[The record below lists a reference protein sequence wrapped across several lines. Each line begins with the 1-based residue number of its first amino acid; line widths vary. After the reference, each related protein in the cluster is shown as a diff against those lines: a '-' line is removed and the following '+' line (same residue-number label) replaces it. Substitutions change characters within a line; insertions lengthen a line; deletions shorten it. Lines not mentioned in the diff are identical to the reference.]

1 MRYFV
6 FFAYNGAGYH
16 GWQSQPN
23 ALTVQQEMEQAF
35 EKLLQEPIALTA
47 AGRTDAGVHASFM
60 VAHFNTSNSLPENLC
75 FLLNQYLSNAISI
88 NRIQNVSDSAHAR
101 FDALSRTY
109 QYTISSVKNPFR
121 YPYQYYIKGSLDLAQ
136 MNASAALLLEYE
148 DFECFS
154 KVNTDVKTFMC
165 QIEKAHWESLEN
177 QYIFTIKANRFLR
190 NMVRAIVG
198 TLIEIGQGKRTL
210 DSLHKTLRSKDR
222 SQAGYS
228 VPAHA
233 LFLTDIEYPK
243 TLFKQY
249 DSKD

>member
-35 EKLLQEPIALTA
+35 ETLLQEPIALTA

-60 VAHFNTSNSLPENLC
+60 VAHFDTSNSLPENLC

-233 LFLTDIEYPK
+233 LFLTAIEYPK

>member
-35 EKLLQEPIALTA
+35 ETLLQEHIALTA

-60 VAHFNTSNSLPENLC
+60 VAHFDTSNSLPENLC
-75 FLLNQYLSNAISI
+75 FLLNQYLSDAISI
-88 NRIQNVSDSAHAR
+88 DRIQNVSDSAHAR

>member
-35 EKLLQEPIALTA
+35 ETLLQEPIALTA

-136 MNASAALLLEYE
+136 MNASAALLLQYE

>member
-1 MRYFV
+1 LRYFV

-35 EKLLQEPIALTA
+35 ETLLQEPIALTA

-60 VAHFNTSNSLPENLC
+60 VAHFDTSNSLPENLC

-210 DSLHKTLRSKDR
+210 DSLYKTLRSKDR

>member
-35 EKLLQEPIALTA
+35 ETLLQEPIALTA

-60 VAHFNTSNSLPENLC
+60 VAHFDTSNSLPENLC

>member
-1 MRYFV
+1 LRYFV

-60 VAHFNTSNSLPENLC
+60 VAHFDTSNSLPENLC
-75 FLLNQYLSNAISI
+75 FLLNQYLSDAISI
-88 NRIQNVSDSAHAR
+88 DRIQNVSDSAHAR

>member
-35 EKLLQEPIALTA
+35 ETLLQEPIALTA

-60 VAHFNTSNSLPENLC
+60 VAHFDTSNSLPENLC

-88 NRIQNVSDSAHAR
+88 NRIQNVSDSAQAR

-210 DSLHKTLRSKDR
+210 DSLYKTLRSKDR

>member
-35 EKLLQEPIALTA
+35 ETLLQEPIALTA

-60 VAHFNTSNSLPENLC
+60 VAHFDTSNSLPENLC

-136 MNASAALLLEYE
+136 MNASAALLLQYE

-210 DSLHKTLRSKDR
+210 DSLYKTLRSKDR

>member
-35 EKLLQEPIALTA
+35 ETLLQEPIALTA

-60 VAHFNTSNSLPENLC
+60 VAHFDTSNSLPENLC
-75 FLLNQYLSNAISI
+75 FLLNQYLSDAISI
-88 NRIQNVSDSAHAR
+88 DRIQNVSDSAHAR

-121 YPYQYYIKGSLDLAQ
+121 YPYQYYIKGSLDLSQ

-165 QIEKAHWESLEN
+165 QIEKAHWERHEN

>member
-35 EKLLQEPIALTA
+35 ETLLQEPIALTA

-60 VAHFNTSNSLPENLC
+60 VAHFDTSNSLPENLC
-75 FLLNQYLSNAISI
+75 FLLNQYLSDAISI
-88 NRIQNVSDSAHAR
+88 DRIQNVSDSAHAR

-121 YPYQYYIKGSLDLAQ
+121 YPYQYYIKDSLDLAQ

-165 QIEKAHWESLEN
+165 QIEKAHWERHEN

-233 LFLTDIEYPK
+233 LFLTNIEYPK
-243 TLFKQY
+243 TLFKKY

>member
-35 EKLLQEPIALTA
+35 ETLLQEPIALTA

-60 VAHFNTSNSLPENLC
+60 VAHFDTSNSLPENLC

-233 LFLTDIEYPK
+233 LLLTDIEYPK

>member
-35 EKLLQEPIALTA
+35 ETLIQEPIALTA

-60 VAHFNTSNSLPENLC
+60 VAHFDTSNSLPENLC

-190 NMVRAIVG
+190 NMVRAIIG

>member
-35 EKLLQEPIALTA
+35 ETLLQEPIALTA

-60 VAHFNTSNSLPENLC
+60 VAHFDTSNSLPENLC

-210 DSLHKTLRSKDR
+210 DSLYKTLRSKDR

-233 LFLTDIEYPK
+233 LFLTAIEYPK

>member
-35 EKLLQEPIALTA
+35 ETLLQEPIALTA

-60 VAHFNTSNSLPENLC
+60 VAHFDTSNSLPENLC
-75 FLLNQYLSNAISI
+75 FLLNQYLSDAISI
-88 NRIQNVSDSAHAR
+88 DRIQNVSDSAHAR

-210 DSLHKTLRSKDR
+210 DSLYKTLRSKDR

>member
-60 VAHFNTSNSLPENLC
+60 VAHFDTSNSLPENLC
-75 FLLNQYLSNAISI
+75 FLLNQYLSDAISI
-88 NRIQNVSDSAHAR
+88 DRIQNVSDSAHAR

>member
-35 EKLLQEPIALTA
+35 ETLLQEPIALTA

-60 VAHFNTSNSLPENLC
+60 VSHFDTSNSLPENLC

-210 DSLHKTLRSKDR
+210 DSLYKTLRSKDR

>member
-35 EKLLQEPIALTA
+35 ETLLQEPIALTA

-60 VAHFNTSNSLPENLC
+60 VAHFDTSNSLPENLC

-121 YPYQYYIKGSLDLAQ
+121 YSYQYYIKGSLDLAQ

-210 DSLHKTLRSKDR
+210 DSLYKTLRSKDR

>member
-47 AGRTDAGVHASFM
+47 AGRTDAGAHASFM
-60 VAHFNTSNSLPENLC
+60 VAHFDTSNSLPENLC

-210 DSLHKTLRSKDR
+210 DSLYKTLRSKDR

>member
-60 VAHFNTSNSLPENLC
+60 VAHFDTSNSLPENLC

-136 MNASAALLLEYE
+136 MNASATLLLEYE

>member
-60 VAHFNTSNSLPENLC
+60 VAHFDTSNSLPENLC

>member
-6 FFAYNGAGYH
+6 FFAYNGAEYH

-23 ALTVQQEMEQAF
+23 TLTVQQEMEQAF
-35 EKLLQEPIALTA
+35 ETLLQEPITLTA
-47 AGRTDAGVHASFM
+47 AGRTDAGVHASLM
-60 VAHFNTSNSLPENLC
+60 VAHFDTSNSLPENLC
-75 FLLNQYLSNAISI
+75 FLLNQYLSDAISI
-88 NRIQNVSDSAHAR
+88 DRIQNVSDSAHAR

-121 YPYQYYIKGSLDLAQ
+121 YPYQYYIRGSLDLAQ

-165 QIEKAHWESLEN
+165 QIEKAHWERLEN
-177 QYIFTIKANRFLR
+177 QYVFTIKANRFLR

>member
-35 EKLLQEPIALTA
+35 ETLLQEPIALTA

-60 VAHFNTSNSLPENLC
+60 VAHFDTSNSLPENLC
-75 FLLNQYLSNAISI
+75 FLLNQYLSDAISI
-88 NRIQNVSDSAHAR
+88 DRIQNVSDSAHAR

-233 LFLTDIEYPK
+233 LLLTDIEYPK

>member
-35 EKLLQEPIALTA
+35 ETLLQEPIALTA

-60 VAHFNTSNSLPENLC
+60 VAHFDTSNSLPENLC
-75 FLLNQYLSNAISI
+75 FLLNQYLSDAISI
-88 NRIQNVSDSAHAR
+88 DRIQNVSDSAHAR

>member
-35 EKLLQEPIALTA
+35 ETLLQEPIALTA

-60 VAHFNTSNSLPENLC
+60 VAHFDTSNSLPENLC

-190 NMVRAIVG
+190 NMVRAIIG

>member
-35 EKLLQEPIALTA
+35 ETLIQEPIALTA

-60 VAHFNTSNSLPENLC
+60 VAHFDTSNSLPENLC
-75 FLLNQYLSNAISI
+75 FLLNQYLSDAISI
-88 NRIQNVSDSAHAR
+88 DRIINVSDSAHAR

-165 QIEKAHWESLEN
+165 QIEKAHWESQEN

-210 DSLHKTLRSKDR
+210 DSLHKTLLSKDR

>member
-35 EKLLQEPIALTA
+35 ETLLQEPIALTA

-60 VAHFNTSNSLPENLC
+60 VAHFDTSNSLPENLC

-136 MNASAALLLEYE
+136 MNASATLLLEYE

>member
-1 MRYFV
+1 LRYFV

-35 EKLLQEPIALTA
+35 ETLLQEPIALTA

-60 VAHFNTSNSLPENLC
+60 VAHFDTSNSLPENLC

>member
-35 EKLLQEPIALTA
+35 ETLLQEPIALTA

-60 VAHFNTSNSLPENLC
+60 VAHFDTSNSLPENLC

-190 NMVRAIVG
+190 NMVRAIIG

-210 DSLHKTLRSKDR
+210 DSLYKTLRSKDR

>member
-35 EKLLQEPIALTA
+35 ETLLQEPIALTA

-60 VAHFNTSNSLPENLC
+60 VAHFDTSNSLPENLC
-75 FLLNQYLSNAISI
+75 FLLNQYLSDSISI

-210 DSLHKTLRSKDR
+210 DSLYKTLRSKDR

>member
-35 EKLLQEPIALTA
+35 ETLLQEPIALTA

-60 VAHFNTSNSLPENLC
+60 VAHFDTSNSLPENLC
-75 FLLNQYLSNAISI
+75 FLLNQYLSDAISI
-88 NRIQNVSDSAHAR
+88 DRIQNVSDSAHAR

-190 NMVRAIVG
+190 NMVRSIVG

>member
-35 EKLLQEPIALTA
+35 ETLLQEPIALTA

-60 VAHFNTSNSLPENLC
+60 VAHFDTSNSLPENLC

-210 DSLHKTLRSKDR
+210 DSLYKTLRSKDR

-233 LFLTDIEYPK
+233 LFLTDIEYPN

>member
-35 EKLLQEPIALTA
+35 ETLLQEPIALTA

-60 VAHFNTSNSLPENLC
+60 VAHFDTSNSLPENLC

-210 DSLHKTLRSKDR
+210 DSLYKTLRSKDR

>member
-60 VAHFNTSNSLPENLC
+60 VAHFDTSNSLPENLC
-75 FLLNQYLSNAISI
+75 FLLNQYLSDAISI
-88 NRIQNVSDSAHAR
+88 DRIQNVSDSAHAR

-190 NMVRAIVG
+190 NMVRSIVG

>member
-1 MRYFV
+1 
-6 FFAYNGAGYH
+6 
-16 GWQSQPN
+16 
-23 ALTVQQEMEQAF
+23 MEQAF
-35 EKLLQEPIALTA
+35 ETLLQEPIALTA

-60 VAHFNTSNSLPENLC
+60 VAHFDTSNSLPENLC

>member
-60 VAHFNTSNSLPENLC
+60 VAHFDTSNSLPENLC
-75 FLLNQYLSNAISI
+75 FLLNQYLSDAISI
-88 NRIQNVSDSAHAR
+88 DRIQNVSDSAHAR

-210 DSLHKTLRSKDR
+210 DSLYKTLRSKDR